1 MPVVSVSIPSSI
13 LTRIEDVEEE
23 EGYASRSEI
32 VRESMRNFLENYQ
45 VRKNL
50 SGDFN
55 GFISIM
61 YDVNDKTCSDD
72 ISDIHHDNDD
82 LVQGSLHL
90 HFGEENCFDI
100 WIVEGKAEELMK
112 LVERLKTVRG
122 TKHVGKD
129 LVSKVNDR

>member
-1 MPVVSVSIPSSI
+1 MPVVSVSVPSSI
-13 LTRIEDVEEE
+13 LERIEDVIEE

-32 VRESMRNFLENYQ
+32 VRESMRNFLEDYL

-50 SGDFN
+50 SGDLN
-55 GFISIM
+55 GFISMM

-90 HFGEENCFDI
+90 HFGQENCFDI
-100 WIVEGKAEELMK
+100 WIVDGKAEELMG
-112 LVERLKTVRG
+112 LVEKLKTVRG

-129 LVSKVNDR
+129 LVSRMEDG